1 MARIVDNVVALK
13 IVRMLVTN
21 FSDTEAFKLGI
32 IDAHGNTLRP
42 TNTLKTTQE
51 RNAFTYLDRL
61 VFNIKKII
69 NRLPGGENR
78 MKSLIAALW
87 LVKECYENG
96 NQSSALMQ
104 EKFDNMLKM
113 LDNRVS
119 LVEEEIIVKKFL
131 EEDGMAVGGA
141 PTNNTSGAA
150 VAEPKIQPK
159 NVKKYQVMARR
170 KPVNVSA

>member
-1 MARIVDNVVALK
+1 MARIVDNMVAYRILK
-13 IVRMLVTN
+13 MLVKPFPET
-21 FSDTEAFKLGI
+21 DAYRLGI
-32 IDAHGNTLRP
+32 IDAKGKNLRKA
-42 TNTLKTTQE
+42 NTLKTAE
-51 RNAFTYLDRL
+51 ELDSYTYLHRL
-61 VFNIKKII
+61 VFNVKKIL